1 MLGHFQ
7 GEVYILNQN
16 LKKYISQEII
26 GIGRAEAAASCV
38 RPAIH
43 NNKKKRTRTDLL
55 LLEVRFTVSETPR
68 HL

>member
-16 LKKYISQEII
+16 FKKYICQEII
-26 GIGRAEAAASCV
+26 GLGRAEAAASCI

-43 NNKKKRTRTDLL
+43 NKKTHQD
-55 LLEVRFTVSETPR
+55 RFTFTR
-68 HL
+68 GQIYCF